1 MYYTELNGNV
11 VELSAS
17 GVVDTVENIIEQTQE
32 TSKKFPEDQSNAE
45 NALDTLEY
53 MGKGMLGI
61 FVVTAIIII
70 SVFLLNKFTSKK
82 SK

>member
-11 VELSAS
+11 VEISAS
-17 GVVDTVENIIEQTQE
+17 GVVDTVENIVEQTQE